1 MNDLLILTTVLWDRG
16 HFGPQSADVETEW
29 EPSAGQ
35 RAARE
40 RGVWPPA
47 PDFVTSWHCPLW
59 LRGELARLFTVPFFP
74 AIAPG
79 GQPLVP
85 PHLLRTWVR
94 EGQFAPRPQ
103 GVPAARRREGREE
116 GLVQGAWGSE
126 LDTLS
131 QGEVAEPVAGGYW
144 QEPTDVLLPQG
155 SLFISSPLHSHVSVA
170 LEALL
175 SWEVLQQ
182 K

>member
-1 MNDLLILTTVLWDRG
+1 MLPVPRVS
-16 HFGPQSADVETEW
+16 PQL
-29 EPSAGQ
+29 
-35 RAARE
+35 AA
-40 RGVWPPA
+40 
-47 PDFVTSWHCPLW
+47 
-59 LRGELARLFTVPFFP
+59 
-74 AIAPG
+74 
-79 GQPLVP
+79 
-85 PHLLRTWVR
+85 
-94 EGQFAPRPQ
+94 
-103 GVPAARRREGREE
+103 REGREE

-155 SLFISSPLHSHVSVA
+155 SLFISSPLLSHVSVA